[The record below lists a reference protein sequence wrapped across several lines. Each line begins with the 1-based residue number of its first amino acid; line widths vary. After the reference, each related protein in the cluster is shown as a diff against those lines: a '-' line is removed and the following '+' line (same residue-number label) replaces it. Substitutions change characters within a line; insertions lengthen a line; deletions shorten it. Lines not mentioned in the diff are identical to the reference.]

1 MVSVIITT
9 YNQLHFLD
17 RALNSVLN
25 QDYPNLQIVV
35 GDDASIDGDV
45 ASFLSNYEDRRIL
58 FVKQPK
64 NLGRHDH
71 YKTLLHH
78 HAAGEWA
85 TILNADDFY
94 TNPSYISD
102 AIKLIQSDSEIVL
115 VYGKTGIFVEDT
127 ERIICDS
134 ASEYLPDM
142 IEGNQLLLNQLR
154 GHIIPHITSLYH
166 RATALQL
173 NFYAAK
179 ILSED
184 WESLLRIIQG
194 KKVGHISKLS
204 GLYGRHHKNVSKSLD
219 LYVAMANLEY
229 ILSPYRLAKNMGQIK
244 TSVLDQW
251 KEDMIYR
258 YVVKIY
264 IKLSLWDQK
273 NVKNFLN
280 RIEAEIPSTHRRLKN
295 DYKIKLFNI
304 IKNNDIFLKIAFKY
318 YLRQEAVIADFL
330 QHRKYAKGTQ
340 LP

>member
-17 RALNSVLN
+17 RALKSVLT

-45 ASFLSNYEDRRIL
+45 ASFLSRYDDDRISYVR
-58 FVKQPK
+58 QST

-78 HAAGEWA
+78 HAVGEWA

-179 ILSED
+179 IWSED

-219 LYVAMANLEY
+219 LNVAMANLEY